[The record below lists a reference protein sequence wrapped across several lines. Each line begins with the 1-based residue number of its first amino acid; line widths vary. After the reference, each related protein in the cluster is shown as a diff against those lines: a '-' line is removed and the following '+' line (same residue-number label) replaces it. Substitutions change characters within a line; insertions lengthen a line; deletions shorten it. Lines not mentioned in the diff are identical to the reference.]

1 MAQMAFNPNMIIPE
15 NNSTPTP
22 LPNETSSSQILNSN
36 NTSLTS
42 NNLTDEANSLNNPI
56 SIFSNL
62 LDRSALTSITSW
74 QVKINLIEIRN
85 LFGNH
90 KKVYCVVKI
99 ADQMFKSSAR
109 TMDKLRF
116 NEVGFHFPAL
126 FIYFKL
132 GFIIAFVKSFT
143 ARIENVKLPRVMNKL
158 ITVDVYCKN
167 MLRSDSLI
175 GKKKSKNKCQTY
187 TNN

>member
-36 NTSLTS
+36 NTSLAS

-90 KKVYCVVKI
+90 KNVYCVVKI

-116 NEVGFHFPAL
+116 NEVQL
-126 FIYFKL
+126 RLNSSVLNFIYFKL
-132 GFIIAFVKSFT
+132 VFIIVFHCSNRK
-143 ARIENVKLPRVMNKL
+143 R
-158 ITVDVYCKN
+158 
-167 MLRSDSLI
+167 
-175 GKKKSKNKCQTY
+175 
-187 TNN
+187 